1 MVESRFQKE
10 MKVNERT
17 RMIVQ
22 QAKEKGWNNT
32 DNWLFRKLQN
42 EIAELDDSIQ
52 QGDSPEEIATEYID
66 IIYILDQILSNHI
79 DDDLDMEFVF
89 LKKFKANENTPK
101 KTWEEGKGIV
111 KK

>member
-1 MVESRFQKE
+1 MMDANKRME
-10 MKVNERT
+10 
-17 RMIVQ
+17 MIVQ

-52 QGDSPEEIATEYID
+52 QADSPDEIATEYID

-79 DDDLDMEFVF
+79 PDDMDLEYIF
-89 LKKFKANENTPK
+89 LKKHKANEITPK

>member
-1 MVESRFQKE
+1 MN
-10 MKVNERT
+10 VNERT
-17 RMIVQ
+17 LMIVK

-42 EIAELDDSIQ
+42 EIAELDDAIQ

-66 IIYILDQILSNHI
+66 VIYLLDQILANHI
-79 DDDLDMEFVF
+79 PEDLDMEFIF
-89 LKKFKANENTPK
+89 LKKHKSNEGTAK